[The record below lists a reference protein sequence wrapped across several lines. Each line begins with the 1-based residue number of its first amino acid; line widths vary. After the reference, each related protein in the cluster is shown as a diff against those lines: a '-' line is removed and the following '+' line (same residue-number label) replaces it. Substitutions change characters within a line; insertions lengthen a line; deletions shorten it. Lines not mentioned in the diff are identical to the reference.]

1 MEKQELLEQLASIEQ
16 LLLRVSWLEQR
27 RFAQDI
33 AGLNLTPPQFAVLR
47 SILSRGAH
55 LTMSA
60 LAYDTLQHC
69 ATVTGIVDRLE
80 KMGLV
85 TRQRDAEDR
94 RQVLVELTPAGGDL
108 LSKIRGSREKRLRE
122 TLLRLSEQD
131 ASELLRLL
139 RAYLEAFRL
148 QYDSAEDT
156 LTEAGWSASPAQNAG
171 RGVSPSSGRA
181 RTGPGALVGGRQP

>member
-1 MEKQELLEQLASIEQ
+1 MLARVASIEQ

-27 RFAQDI
+27 RFAQDL
-33 AGLNLTPPQFAVLR
+33 AGLNLTPPQFFVLR

-55 LTMSA
+55 PTLHGTRGGVPTMSA

-69 ATVTGIVDRLE
+69 ATVTGIVGRLE

-94 RQVLVELTPAGGDL
+94 RQVRVELTSRGSDML
-108 LSKIRGSREKRLRE
+108 RKIRGNREQRLRA
-122 TLLRLSEQD
+122 TLFRLSEQD

-139 RAYLEAFRL
+139 RAYLEALRL
-148 QYDSAEDT
+148 QYESAEDT
-156 LTEAGWSASPAQNAG
+156 LPGDAD
-171 RGVSPSSGRA
+171 GVRS
-181 RTGPGALVGGRQP
+181 

>member
-1 MEKQELLEQLASIEQ
+1 MLARVASIEQ

-33 AGLNLTPPQFAVLR
+33 AGLNLTPPQFFVLR

-55 LTMSA
+55 PTPHGTRGGVPTMSA

-94 RQVLVELTPAGGDL
+94 RQVRVELTPRGSDL
-108 LSKIRGSREKRLRE
+108 LRKIRGNREQRLRS

-139 RAYLEAFRL
+139 RAYLEALRL
-148 QYDSAEDT
+148 QYESAEDT
-156 LTEAGWSASPAQNAG
+156 LPGDAGGIKS
-171 RGVSPSSGRA
+171 
-181 RTGPGALVGGRQP
+181 